1 MLQLILA
8 TSFFLGLHLALIVF
22 GGRSVNIK
30 RRDKLGAVWP
40 SYVACTSV
48 IPFQAIRQG
57 RNRLV
62 WGEINP
68 WSPVVAILLYV
79 LVMHFHMQWFGVSPL
94 M

>member
-1 MLQLILA
+1 MLQLGSL
-8 TSFFLGLHLALIVF
+8 LALIVF

-48 IPFQAIRQG
+48 IPFKAIRQG